1 MNKCPRC
8 ESEILKEEYNYCP
21 ICGTLLDYEV
31 KDATVEILKSMM
43 ANYIELECKDS
54 EDEKGRKLAIGTLG
68 IAITE
73 LERTAQVVSVQEII
87 ENQIEKLI
95 DIQEENKNFHNNN
108 GIATC
113 LAVSAQINELL
124 KTYLEIK
131 KTTITK

>member
-8 ESEILKEEYNYCP
+8 ESEILKEYNYCP
-21 ICGTLLDYEV
+21 ICGALLDYEV
-31 KDATVEILKSMM
+31 KDATVEVLKSMR

-95 DIQEENKNFHNNN
+95 DIQEENKNFHHNN

-131 KTTITK
+131 KNTITK

>member
-1 MNKCPRC
+1 MIGNKVCTAIPYKTFKEKISLTKKDKDKHIEVYKNYILVIYQDELKMNKCPRC

-31 KDATVEILKSMM
+31 KDATVEVLKSMM

-73 LERTAQVVSVQEII
+73 LERIAQEVEQGNLWNV
-87 ENQIEKLI
+87 
-95 DIQEENKNFHNNN
+95 
-108 GIATC
+108 
-113 LAVSAQINELL
+113 
-124 KTYLEIK
+124 
-131 KTTITK
+131 

>member
-1 MNKCPRC
+1 MIGNKVCTAIPYKTFKEKISLTKKYKDKHIEVYKNYILVIYQEELKMNKCPRC

-31 KDATVEILKSMM
+31 KDATVEVLKSMM

-73 LERTAQVVSVQEII
+73 LERIAQEVEQGNLWNV
-87 ENQIEKLI
+87 
-95 DIQEENKNFHNNN
+95 
-108 GIATC
+108 
-113 LAVSAQINELL
+113 
-124 KTYLEIK
+124 
-131 KTTITK
+131 